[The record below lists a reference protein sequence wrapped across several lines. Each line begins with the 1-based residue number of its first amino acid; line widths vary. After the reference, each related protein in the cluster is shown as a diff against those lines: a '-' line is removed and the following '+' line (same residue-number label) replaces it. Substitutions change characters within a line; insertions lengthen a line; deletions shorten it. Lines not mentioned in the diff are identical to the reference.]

1 MYFLLSQIIV
11 NRGDP
16 STKRQVIIYRR
27 GRGKD
32 LRAKQG
38 EI

>member
-16 STKRQVIIYRR
+16 STKGQVIIYRR
-27 GRGKD
+27 GEGKGFG
-32 LRAKQG
+32 AKQG